1 MKSDN
6 NVEITEADVMGLMNV
21 FTKVPVIILK
31 SVVSRNSNVVKNFQ
45 SQINSYKNSLSDGEI
60 AKINKVI
67 EMPVPQLQRI
77 LKNVYDE
84 THQKQL
90 EILADPEAEPFIAK
104 NLQELKKALF
114 K

>member
-1 MKSDN
+1 MF
-6 NVEITEADVMGLMNV
+6 E
-21 FTKVPVIILK
+21 
-31 SVVSRNSNVVKNFQ
+31 
-45 SQINSYKNSLSDGEI
+45 SQINSYKNQLSDEEI

-77 LKNVYDE
+77 LENVYDE

-90 EILADPEAEPFIAK
+90 KILADPEAELFIAE
-104 NLQELKKALF
+104 NLQELKIVLF